1 MGCLPL
7 FQRKKTERDV
17 TKMNYKSTRGSS
29 AVTASAAIVKGLA
42 PDGGLY
48 VPEVFPH
55 LESAD
60 AYTGLTYKERAKKVL
75 SLFLKDF
82 TPEEVEHCVNSA
94 YTVEKFGSDVIA
106 PLYKLNDSA
115 HVLELWHGPTCAFK
129 DMALQILP
137 HLLTVSMRKNGI
149 RDEVAILVAT
159 SGDTG
164 KAALEGFR
172 DVDGTRVLVF
182 FPRDGVSNIQRKQ
195 MVTQE
200 GKNVGVAAVEGNF
213 DDAQNGVKSI
223 FTDEAYSAFLKENG
237 IVLSSANSI
246 NWGRLVPQIVYYVS
260 AWITMSE
267 RGELQ
272 KDESFNVVVPTG
284 NFGNI
289 LAAYYAKK
297 MGVPISR
304 LICASNAND
313 VLTEFIN
320 TGVYNRKRDFH
331 LTISPSMDILISSN
345 LERFLYDISGGDAGK
360 VTGWMDSL
368 KKDGCYQV
376 DEKTLSEMQKILWAG
391 SCDDEKTLETIRD
404 TYEKHDYLAD
414 THTAVALRVYEDYV
428 KKTGDTA
435 KTVIASTASPYKF
448 GQSVLGAL
456 GGDVPADDFEILS
469 EIEKKSGLPIPSALG
484 ELRHKP
490 ERFTMTCPP
499 DKMRDAVK
507 TLLEI

>member
-1 MGCLPL
+1 
-7 FQRKKTERDV
+7 
-17 TKMNYKSTRGSS
+17 MNYKSTRGSA
-29 AVTASAAIVKGLA
+29 AVSASAAIVKGLA

-48 VPEVFPH
+48 VPETFPT
-55 LESAD
+55 LEGAE
-60 AYTGLTYKERAKKVL
+60 AFLGLSYRERAKKVL

-82 TPEEVEHCVNSA
+82 TPEEVERCVNAA
-94 YTVEKFGSDVIA
+94 YTAEKFGSDEIA
-106 PLYKLNDSA
+106 PLYKLNDTT
-115 HVLELWHGPTCAFK
+115 HILELWHGPTCAFK

-223 FTDEAYSAFLKENG
+223 FTDAEYGAFLKENG

-260 AWITMSE
+260 AWITMTE

-297 MGVPISR
+297 MGVPIAR

-320 TGVYNRKRDFH
+320 TGLYNRKRDFH

-345 LERFLYDISGGDAGK
+345 LERFLYDISGGNTEK
-360 VTGWMDSL
+360 VSDWMESL
-368 KKDGCYQV
+368 KKDGSYKV
-376 DEKTLSEMQKILWAG
+376 DGDTLSEMQKHLWAG
-391 SCDDEKTLETIRD
+391 SCDDEETLKTIRD
-404 TYEKHDYLAD
+404 IHEKYGYLTD
-414 THTAVALRVYEDYV
+414 THTAVAVRVYEDYV
-428 KKTGDTA
+428 KKTGDTT

-448 GQSVLGAL
+448 GKSVLGAL
-456 GGDVPADDFEILS
+456 GGEVPADDFEILAA
-469 EIEKKSGLPIPSALG
+469 IEEKSGLAVPAALG
-484 ELRHKP
+484 ELRNKA
-490 ERFTMTCPP
+490 ERFSMTCPP
-499 DKMRDAVK
+499 DKMREAVK
-507 TLLEI
+507 KLLEI